1 MMIAFMTLFL
11 LVVVLLVAS
20 LYLSVSSRTADKL
33 STYECGFDPYS
44 DARLKFDILYYLV
57 AILFLLFDL
66 EVIFLFPF
74 VTLLTE
80 MSLFNLA
87 IYLLFF
93 FILTVGYL
101 YELNSGSLEL

>member
-1 MMIAFMTLFL
+1 MVAFISLLL

-74 VTLLTE
+74 ATLLTE
-80 MSLFNLA
+80 MSFWNLSV
-87 IYLLFF
+87 YLIFF
-93 FILTVGYL
+93 SILTIGYL